1 MGCKLCVDRGLQ
13 AAERQ
18 RTRELGPNGWM
29 ARLPINRH
37 QENAQS
43 DRKRLEALPVLT
55 VVSKRIEAHR
65 IATQCLVS
73 HRFALHALHPDEADG
88 ARA

>member
-1 MGCKLCVDRGLQ
+1 MASCNTIVQHLITGTCKGG
-13 AAERQ
+13 E
-18 RTRELGPNGWM
+18 
-29 ARLPINRH
+29 H

-55 VVSKRIEAHR
+55 VVSKRIEVHR

-73 HRFALHALHPDEADG
+73 HRFALHVLHSDEADG